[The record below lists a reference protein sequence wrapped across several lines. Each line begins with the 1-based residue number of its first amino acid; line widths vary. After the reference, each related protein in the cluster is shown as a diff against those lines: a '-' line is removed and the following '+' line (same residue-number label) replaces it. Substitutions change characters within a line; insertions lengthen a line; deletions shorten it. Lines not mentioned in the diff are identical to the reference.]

1 MYVMRLFVC
10 SSDSAFLRNCI
21 ENQFVFQKSLTA
33 LVIRIFCTR
42 LPQLLAAPT
51 LPLYDP
57 KATATTPS
65 SANCSVRS
73 FSKQH
78 ILCVA
83 YIIHQRIQIFPYS
96 PMVKKLLL
104 NNSTTLLELME
115 KVMFVAVAFNA
126 LKILKGFQILSKQLK
141 NNVSQNLSFAY
152 ENRA

>member
-1 MYVMRLFVC
+1 MPIEKNCAMYVMRLFVC

-21 ENQFVFQKSLTA
+21 ENQFVFQKSFTA
-33 LVIRIFCTR
+33 LGIRIFRTES
-42 LPQLLAAPT
+42 LQLLAATT

-65 SANCSVRS
+65 SANCSFRS

-96 PMVKKLLL
+96 PILKKLLL
-104 NNSTTLLELME
+104 NNSTTLLEFME
-115 KVMFVAVAFNA
+115 RVGFVAVAFIA
-126 LKILKGFQILSKQLK
+126 L
-141 NNVSQNLSFAY
+141 
-152 ENRA
+152 